1 MAAPDRFSTAVAIAR
16 RGFTGSSSGTQWG
29 GIRHVIIASGEDRAA
44 ADPLSAAGLCW
55 AYDAPLLLVSST
67 NTPAQVKAA
76 VREIA
81 SQAGGTVTIHI
92 VGGTVSV
99 PDARYNDL
107 KAYVGSAGTLKKHR
121 VAGADR
127 FSTAAAIAY
136 DMRAQKGTPS
146 VVLIANGADDTKFF
160 DALALSPIAAQN
172 GYPIVP
178 VSATSV
184 PSASEAVL
192 RAFKPATVIIGGGP
206 NTVTSSVK
214 SRLKSITGKNPE
226 QWYGN
231 DRYSTAA
238 VIAGKAVDTK
248 HWLSADAVGV
258 AAKLPDALT
267 GGSMVG
273 KKNGV
278 LLVTDG
284 SKLSAAPKSWIT
296 SKRSKIYEC
305 FVFGGTKSVT
315 PAVKSQIDSAL

>member
-1 MAAPDRFSTAVAIAR
+1 M
-16 RGFTGSSSGTQWG
+16 
-29 GIRHVIIASGEDRAA
+29 
-44 ADPLSAAGLCW
+44 
-55 AYDAPLLLVSST
+55 
-67 NTPAQVKAA
+67 
-76 VREIA
+76 
-81 SQAGGTVTIHI
+81 
-92 VGGTVSV
+92 
-99 PDARYNDL
+99 
-107 KAYVGSAGTLKKHR
+107 
-121 VAGADR
+121 
-127 FSTAAAIAY
+127 
-136 DMRAQKGTPS
+136 
-146 VVLIANGADDTKFF
+146 
-160 DALALSPIAAQN
+160 
-172 GYPIVP
+172 P

-278 LLVTDG
+278 LLVSAT
-284 SKLSAAPKSWIT
+284 SSLSSAAGSWVSAHDPDIDEA
-296 SKRSKIYEC
+296 Y
-305 FVFGGTKSVT
+305 VFGGVKSFT
-315 PAVKSQIDSAL
+315 PAAKSQLDSRL